1 MRRTELFSYALTRPV
16 KAERDQ
22 TGQQYS
28 ATEKQRAKADERN
41 VLASAVQVEPASFM
55 STLLRFFS
63 LPSVF
68 FRCSLNI
75 SM

>member
-1 MRRTELFSYALTRPV
+1 MRRTELFSYALTWPV
-16 KAERDQ
+16 KAECDQ

-28 ATEKQRAKADERN
+28 VTEKQRAKADERN